1 MLKTKWL
8 RLLALL
14 LSLTLVAAACGDDED
29 DPEAADDGTEE
40 PADDGGE
47 EPADDG
53 GESEGWTVDTGDCPD
68 ESVDEPI
75 EGTIKIGT
83 TMALS
88 GGPAAA
94 AFAPVKPGLENY
106 IAYANENELLPGY
119 EIEVVIEDDQ
129 YNATLTTPAV
139 EKLLDEDQVNLF
151 TAIIGTPNNLA
162 VRDLLNEECYPQ
174 LFTSS
179 GAPAFGDVENYPWT
193 MIGLAPYNTETLVYL
208 ADMQEQFPDGGTVAV
223 HAVASEFGD
232 YYVDTVEANAEDAG
246 FEVTTVQ
253 RIEAADSNPPSAQLT
268 EIAADTPDVIVAAP
282 LGAQCPTFLKE
293 LANQKA
299 ANPGWEPRLYI
310 TSTCASPILLLLAGE
325 AADGLITISA
335 AMDVADPA
343 NAENPAVKEYKDFM
357 VSKGFA
363 ADGDFATAAAGW
375 TGGEVTVAVLKAA
388 LESGELTRASII
400 NAARNLDYHPSLFRE
415 GINIVTDGDE
425 DGFPLESFQVLQ
437 FDAAT
442 KTYTEIGEVNSEY
455 EGQTEV
461 E

>member
-1 MLKTKWL
+1 MYKTKWL
-8 RLLALL
+8 RLLAAL
-14 LSLTLVAAACGDDED
+14 LSLSLIAAACGGDDDD
-29 DPEAADDGTEE
+29 DPEAGGDDTEE
-40 PADDGGE
+40 PADDGDE

-53 GESEGWTVDTGDCPD
+53 GGGYEVDTSACPD
-68 ESVDEPI
+68 DTVEEPI

-88 GGPAAA
+88 GGPAAT

-119 EIEVVIEDDQ
+119 TIEVVVEDDQ
-129 YNATLTTPAV
+129 YNASLTTPAV
-139 EKLLDEDQVNLF
+139 EGLLDEEQVHLF
-151 TAIIGTPNNLA
+151 SAIIGTPNNLA

-179 GAPAFGDVENYPWT
+179 GAPTFGDAENYPWT

-208 ADMQEQFPDGGTVAV
+208 EDLKAALPDGGTIAV

-246 FEVTTVQ
+246 FEVSNVQ
-253 RIEAADSNPPSAQLT
+253 RIEATDSNPPVSQLT
-268 EIAADTPDVIVAAP
+268 EIAADQPDAIIAAP
-282 LGAQCPTFLKE
+282 LGAQCPAFLNE

-310 TSTCASPILLLLAGE
+310 TSTCASPLLLTIAGP

-335 AMDVADPA
+335 AIDVADPK
-343 NAENPAVKEYKDFM
+343 NAEVPEVKAYKDYM
-357 VSKGFA
+357 VSKGFP

-375 TGGEVTVAVLKAA
+375 SGGEATVAVLAAA

-400 NAARNLDYHPSLFRE
+400 NAARSLSYHPSLFRE
-415 GINIVTDGDE
+415 GVSLMTDGED

-437 FDAAT
+437 FDADT
-442 KTYTEIGEVNSEY
+442 KTYTELGELVTSF
-455 EGQTEV
+455 EGTTEV